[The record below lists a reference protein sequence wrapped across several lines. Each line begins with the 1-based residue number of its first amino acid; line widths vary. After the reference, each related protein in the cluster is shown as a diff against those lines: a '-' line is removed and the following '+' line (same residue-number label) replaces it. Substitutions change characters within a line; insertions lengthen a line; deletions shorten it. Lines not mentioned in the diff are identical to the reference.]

1 MEIPKLETQRWE
13 EILGSNHWEGL
24 LEPLDLN
31 LRQLILRCGDFCQAT
46 YDSFDGD
53 KHSKYCGSCR
63 YGKKSFFKK
72 VALESAAN
80 DYFVDSFLYATSPVV
95 KSIFSFSYSKEAW
108 DRESNWIGYI
118 AVSTDEA
125 SERLGRR
132 EIYVAWRGTIRTL
145 EWMNVFDPE
154 KASVKP
160 LLKPQNHNTKTNATE
175 EHTTEHRHWY
185 DILICKQN
193 DDTDANEEEDIPQVM
208 KGWLTIY
215 NSDNPNSQFT
225 KLSARTQVLSKIRR
239 LATMYKDENVSVLLT
254 GHSLGASLAILCAF
268 DLVENGLSKVPV
280 TAIVF
285 GSPQIGDK
293 AFSDKLATFTNLRI
307 LHVKNTIDLIP
318 LYPSKLLGFSDTGT
332 ELEVDTRKSTS
343 LKDSKNPSDWH
354 NLQAILHIVAGW
366 NGKQKE
372 FELKVDRNVALV
384 NKSCDYLKDDQL
396 VPASWWVEKNKG
408 MVLEDGKWAMAPPDE
423 EDIPVPECED
433 IIVPACY

>member
-1 MEIPKLETQRWE
+1 MEIPKLEPERWE

-31 LRQLILRCGDFCQAT
+31 LRHLILRCGDFCQAT
-46 YDSFDGD
+46 YDSFVGD

-63 YGKKSFFKK
+63 FGKNSFFKK

-80 DYFVDSFLYATSPVV
+80 DYFVDSFLYGTSRVV
-95 KSIFSFSYSKEAW
+95 RSCFSFSYSKEAW

-118 AVSTDEA
+118 SVSTDEV
-125 SERLGRR
+125 SKILGRR
-132 EIYVAWRGTIRTL
+132 EIYVAWRGTTTTL
-145 EWMNVFDPE
+145 EWMNVFDAE
-154 KASVKP
+154 KASIKP
-160 LLKPQNHNTKTNATE
+160 LLKPRYLDAETNATE
-175 EHTTEHRHWY
+175 KDTTEQRQRHWY
-185 DILICKQN
+185 DILICKQSEA
-193 DDTDANEEEDIPQVM
+193 TDADDEENIPEVM

-225 KLSARTQVLSKIRR
+225 KLSARTQVLSKIKR
-239 LATMYKDENVSVLLT
+239 LATMYKDENVSVILT

-293 AFSDKLATFTNLRI
+293 AFSSRITTFTNLRI

-318 LYPSKLLGFSDTGT
+318 HYPGRLLGFAHTGT
-332 ELEVDTRKSTS
+332 DFEVDTRKSTN
-343 LKDSKNPSDWH
+343 LKDSRNPSDWH
-354 NLQAILHIVAGW
+354 NLQAILHTVAGW
-366 NGKQKE
+366 NGKEKE
-372 FELKVDRNVALV
+372 FELKVDRSVALV
-384 NKSCDYLKDDQL
+384 NKSSDYLKDDEL

-408 MVLEDGKWAMAPPDE
+408 MVLEDGKWVMAPPDE
-423 EDIPVPECED
+423 EDMPVPES
-433 IIVPACY
+433 Y